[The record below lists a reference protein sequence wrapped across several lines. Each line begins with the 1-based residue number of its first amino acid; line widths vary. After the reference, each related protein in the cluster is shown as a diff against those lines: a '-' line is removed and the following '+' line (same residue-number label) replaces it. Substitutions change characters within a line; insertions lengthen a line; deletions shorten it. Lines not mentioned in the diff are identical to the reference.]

1 MKEDSQLRRDVEAEL
16 EWDPRIDAREIGVA
30 AKHGV
35 VTLTGHVASYAS
47 RWAAE
52 SAVGKVAGVKAI
64 ANEIEVRLGQEGE
77 RSDTELAGAA
87 LDALR
92 GNVSVPMHNLKVV
105 VRDGWLTLEGTVDA
119 GYQREIAENC
129 VSYLRGVRGV
139 SNLLAVKQFTT
150 VPDVQTKIEAAF
162 RRHAQIDAQRI
173 YVATVNGTVTLSGE
187 VPTWQERREA
197 ESAAWAAPGVIR
209 VENTI
214 AVRP

>member
-92 GNVSVPMHNLKVV
+92 GNVSVPMHDLKVV

-209 VENTI
+209 VENAI

>member
-16 EWDPRIDAREIGVA
+16 EWDPRIDAREVGVA
-30 AKHGV
+30 VKEGI
-35 VTLTGHVASYAS
+35 VTLSGHVASYAS

-64 ANEIEVRLGQEGE
+64 ANEIEVRLGKEATL
-77 RSDTELAGAA
+77 SDTEIATAA
-87 LDALR
+87 VHALR
-92 GNVSVPMHNLKVV
+92 SNVSVPMRELTVV
-105 VRDGWLTLEGTVDA
+105 VRDGWVTLEGAVDA

-139 SNLLAVKQFTT
+139 SNLLAVRPYTT
-150 VPDVQTKIEAAF
+150 VSDVKTKIEAAF
-162 RRHAQIDAQRI
+162 RRHAQIDAQK
-173 YVATVNGTVTLSGE
+173 VQVSTANGTVTLTGE

-197 ESAAWAAPGVIR
+197 ESAAWAAPGVTR
-209 VENTI
+209 VQNAI